1 MANEE
6 CVFCKIVKGEIP
18 SAKLYE
24 DDLVLAFLDIMPANK
39 GHTLVI
45 PKKHYEVLTDI
56 PVDELEKLMDELKK
70 VAEAVIE
77 ATKAE
82 GFNILMNNKKV
93 AGQIVPHAHFHIVPR
108 FSNDGLE
115 FKWPSRKYEEG
126 EIDKFKEKIISF
138 L

>member
-6 CVFCKIVKGEIP
+6 CIFCKIVKGEIP

-24 DDLVLAFLDIMPANK
+24 DGLVMAFLDIMPANK

-45 PKKHYEVLTDI
+45 PKKHYEVLVDI
-56 PVDELEKLMDELKK
+56 PADELEKLMNELKK
-70 VAEAVIE
+70 ITEAVIS

-108 FSNDGLE
+108 FSDDGLE
-115 FKWPSRKYEEG
+115 LKWPSKKYEDG
-126 EIDKFKEKIISF
+126 EIEKLKEKIKSF
-138 L
+138 I